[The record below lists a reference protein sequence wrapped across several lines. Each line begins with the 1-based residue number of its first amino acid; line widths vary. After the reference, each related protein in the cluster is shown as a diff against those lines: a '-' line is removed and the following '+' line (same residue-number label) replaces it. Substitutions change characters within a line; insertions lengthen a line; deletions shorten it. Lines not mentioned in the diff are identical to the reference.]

1 MVAPR
6 FSLLQ
11 CRNPDDPVRAEE
23 VTCFAARLGV
33 PEHHIRP
40 IDILTERLDG
50 VMQGV
55 DCVLV
60 GGSGDYSVLD
70 PLPQIHRFIGTLV
83 DVVEHGFPM
92 FASCFGFQALARGL
106 GGFIVH
112 DEANAEVGSYELETL
127 EGAAEDPLFR
137 EVPRRFVAQ
146 LGHKDRAET
155 LPGSLIPL
163 ARSERVPYQAFRVAA
178 APIYGTQF
186 HPEMTHLDNR
196 RRLERYMEKYGTT
209 LFGPEEA
216 LRRLESHRP
225 SPHSNALLPRFVK
238 LFVEGASA

>member
-1 MVAPR
+1 MPPR

-23 VTCFAARLGV
+23 LSCFAARLGV

-40 IDILTERLDG
+40 IDILRDPMND
-50 VMQGV
+50 VFDHV

-70 PLPQIHRFIGTLV
+70 PLPQIARFIGVLV
-83 DVVEHGFPM
+83 DACERDFPM
-92 FASCFGFQALARGL
+92 FASCFGFQALAKGL
-106 GGFIVH
+106 GGYIVH
-112 DEANAEVGSYELETL
+112 DEDNAEVGSYELTKL
-127 EGAAEDPLFR
+127 PLAAEDPLFR
-137 EVPRRFVAQ
+137 DIPETFVAQ

-155 LPGSLIPL
+155 LPGSLLPL
-163 ARSERVPYQAFRVAA
+163 ARSERVPFQAFRVAE

-186 HPEMTHLDNR
+186 HPEMTDQDNR
-196 RRLERYMEKYGTT
+196 RRLERYMDKYGHG

-238 LFVEGASA
+238 LFVREEGE